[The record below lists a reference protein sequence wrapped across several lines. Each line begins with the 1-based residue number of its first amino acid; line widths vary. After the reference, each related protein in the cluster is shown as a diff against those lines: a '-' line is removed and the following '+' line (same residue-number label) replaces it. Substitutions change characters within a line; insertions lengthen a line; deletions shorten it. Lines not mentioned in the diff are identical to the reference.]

1 MNKQMKQTGVGASSS
16 VAFGNDF
23 TLDFTRAA
31 IEGEN
36 LGNNP
41 AGVPD
46 FLAVSL
52 SSPDY
57 VGHRFGP
64 TAIEIEDTYLRL
76 DAELAEFM
84 TYLDKTVGEGEYL
97 LFLTADHEIG
107 RASCRERG

>member
-1 MNKQMKQTGVGASSS
+1 KKLMKERGVGAISS
-16 VAFGNDF
+16 VTCGNDF
-23 TLDFTRAA
+23 TLDFARAA

-64 TAIEIEDTYLRL
+64 TAIEVEDTYLRL
-76 DAELAEFM
+76 DKELADFM
-84 TYLDKTVGEGEYL
+84 AYLDETVGVGEYL
-97 LFLTADHEIG
+97 LFLTADHGSAHIHQIMKDI
-107 RASCRERG
+107 